1 MVFSSALPTVAP
13 VVLAQWMDMGIHTDE
28 YWNHNTAYH
37 PWLLDI
43 AARRRGDVLDVG
55 CGDGLL
61 AQRLAP
67 LSRSVTAI
75 DPDASTV
82 QRANERVGS
91 LHGVQIRESDF
102 DAFDPGSQRFDL
114 ITFVASL
121 HHMDTGTAL
130 ARARDMLNPGG
141 TIAVVG
147 LSANKTVRDWVWS
160 AVCLPAVRVGSWRH
174 AEVADIG
181 VPVADPRES
190 LDEIRRVAGDVLP
203 SAVIRRALYYRY
215 LLRCTLG

>member
-1 MVFSSALPTVAP
+1 LVT
-13 VVLAQWMDMGIHTDE
+13 LAQWVGMGAPNDE

-43 AARRRGDVLDVG
+43 AAQRNGDVLDVG

-67 LSRSVTAI
+67 VSRTVTAI
-75 DPDASTV
+75 DPDASAVLRAEKRLSALPEV
-82 QRANERVGS
+82 QV
-91 LHGVQIRESDF
+91 RESAF

-121 HHMDTGTAL
+121 HHMNTRAAL
-130 ARARDMLNPGG
+130 ARASGMLNPGG

-147 LSANKTVRDWVWS
+147 LSANKTVRDWIWS
-160 AVCLPAVRVGSWRH
+160 AVCVPAARIGSWRH
-174 AEVADIG
+174 AEVRDIG
-181 VPVADPRES
+181 VAVADPREN

-203 SAVIRRALYYRY
+203 GAMIRRGLYYRY
-215 LLRCTLG
+215 LLRWTLG

>member
-1 MVFSSALPTVAP
+1 
-13 VVLAQWMDMGIHTDE
+13 MGAANSNRRD

-37 PWLLDI
+37 RWLLTI
-43 AARRRGDVLDVG
+43 AARRGGDVLDVG

-67 LSRSVTAI
+67 VAHTVTAI
-75 DPDASTV
+75 DPDPSSAR
-82 QRANERVGS
+82 RAGERVGA
-91 LHGVQIRESDF
+91 LPGVRVRQSTFE
-102 DAFDPGSQRFDL
+102 AFDPGSQRFDL

-121 HHMDTGTAL
+121 HHMNTREAL
-130 ARARDMLNPGG
+130 VRARDMLNPGG

-147 LSANKTVRDWVWS
+147 LSANKTVGDWIWS
-160 AVCLPAVRVGSWRH
+160 AICLPAVRVGSWRH
-174 AEVADIG
+174 SEVPDIG
-181 VPVADPRES
+181 VAVADPRES

-203 SAVIRRALYYRY
+203 GAVIRRALYYRY

>member
-1 MVFSSALPTVAP
+1 MGPSAD
-13 VVLAQWMDMGIHTDE
+13 Q

-37 PWLLDI
+37 PWLLGI
-43 AARRRGDVLDVG
+43 AAQRAGDVLDVG

-67 LSRSVTAI
+67 VSRTVTAI
-75 DPDASTV
+75 DPDPSSV
-82 QRANERVGS
+82 QRAGER
-91 LHGVQIRESDF
+91 LRALPGVQVREAAF

-121 HHMDTGTAL
+121 HHMDTRAAL
-130 ARARDMLNPGG
+130 VRARGMLKPGG

-147 LSANKTVRDWVWS
+147 LSTNKTVRDWIWS
-160 AVCLPAVRVGSWRH
+160 AICLPAVRAGSWWH
-174 AEVADIG
+174 SEVPDIG
-181 VPVADPRES
+181 VAVADPRES

-203 SAVIRRALYYRY
+203 GAVIRRALYYRY
-215 LLRCTLG
+215 LLTCAPG